1 MELRVLGDSRGVR
14 VNLLYL
20 CATALR
26 TSFLDYFVGGFGLA
40 IAFVI
45 LIALVQM
52 IPTPNPCDCPRE
64 RVEIRVGRNHVSSK
78 TIVHHQPGCEN
89 YVGSGSCDLSK

>member
-1 MELRVLGDSRGVR
+1 
-14 VNLLYL
+14 
-20 CATALR
+20 
-26 TSFLDYFVGGFGLA
+26 
-40 IAFVI
+40 
-45 LIALVQM
+45 LVQM